1 MLVVHFIHM
10 VTEILKN
17 LQLIYN
23 LQDLLSYIKTF
34 FVLKEI
40 LRQY

>member
-10 VTEILKN
+10 VTEILKKP
-17 LQLIYN
+17 QLIYN